1 MHAAA
6 AGERGTQSLPQI
18 IPLVRLAA
26 ERASNDSIALLNDL
40 AATVR
45 STAQSGLQTLA
56 NAPAQFV
63 EAFGRAQALVS
74 NQFVATPLEADIQH
88 PFPAYPDTLFTW
100 SVCNTSNP
108 YLVVSVRDQEV
119 SLHPSYLH
127 GTLTVTMTLPCI
139 SKHSQESVSC
149 QRGVG
154 RGVTSRPFGKLP
166 ESGMPICSSAWHV
179 MVLHCVV
186 QQNLT
191 GRELHAK

>member
-1 MHAAA
+1 M
-6 AGERGTQSLPQI
+6 S
-18 IPLVRLAA
+18 LAA

-74 NQFVATPLEADIQH
+74 NQFAATPLEAEILH

-119 SLHPSYLH
+119 SLHSSQLR
-127 GTLTVTMTLPCI
+127 GTLAVTMTLPRI
-139 SKHSQESVSC
+139 SKHSQNQIPAIEGQGHRVASC
-149 QRGVG
+149 L
-154 RGVTSRPFGKLP
+154 SGKLP
-166 ESGMPICSSAWHV
+166 ESGMPICSFTWHV
-179 MVLHCVV
+179 MVLAMHLAGPVC
-186 QQNLT
+186 
-191 GRELHAK
+191 AC